1 MNHTDFTLAY
11 YNHMAEDFT
20 GRTRNIE
27 FSFLQ
32 NQFASYVRPGGR
44 ILDLGCGS
52 GRDSKAF
59 LDMGYQVT
67 AIDGSRELCRL
78 ASAYLGQEVICTTFQ
93 DYQPEGRFDGIWA
106 CASLLHLSVD
116 EVKKTISKYVAALED
131 QGVFY
136 VSFKYGTFSG
146 ERSGRYF
153 TDMNEELLSEV
164 LADIPALR
172 IDQQF
177 ITDSAKPGREDE
189 KWLNVFLTKSLE

>member
-78 ASAYLGQEVICTTFQ
+78 ASAYLGQEVI
-93 DYQPEGRFDGIWA
+93 
-106 CASLLHLSVD
+106 
-116 EVKKTISKYVAALED
+116 
-131 QGVFY
+131 
-136 VSFKYGTFSG
+136 
-146 ERSGRYF
+146 
-153 TDMNEELLSEV
+153 
-164 LADIPALR
+164 
-172 IDQQF
+172 
-177 ITDSAKPGREDE
+177 TDSAKPGREDE